1 MEVFDVGI
9 IGGGLAGYTA
19 AQKSAGAGLKT
30 VIFEEKEMG
39 GACINEGC
47 IPSKTLLYSAKVL
60 ASAQSAK
67 NYGIL
72 IEDIPTFDQ
81 ETAIRRKNQ
90 VAAQLAL
97 GIKVAVK
104 ASGAVLVSGRAK
116 IAEKTQEGFVI
127 ECKEEK
133 YFCKKVIIASGSVSL
148 TPPVKGIEE
157 GLKNGFVL
165 TNREILNLTQL
176 PQSLLVLGGGVIGLE
191 MASYYAAAGVEV
203 TIIEALARIAN
214 PIDITIVA
222 ALQKTLEEKGVK
234 FILSAKVLTVGN
246 GIVKYVKEGGEREII
261 CDKVLLSAGRR
272 GNAIGIGL
280 EELGAEFKRGDVKT
294 DEKMQTN
301 IEGIYA
307 VGDCNGKM
315 MFAHAASRE
324 AEVAV
329 NHILGIKDAMKYDA
343 IPSVIYTSPEAASV
357 GLSQEQAAQKGFSL
371 KIIELSLTYS
381 GRYAAENIKMKGIAK
396 AVIDEKSGKL
406 LGFHVL
412 GDYASE
418 FIARAANLI
427 DLEVDLE
434 RIKRLVFPNATV
446 CEIF

>member
-9 IGGGLAGYTA
+9 IGGGLGGYTA

-60 ASAQSAK
+60 ASAQTAK